1 MELTADIVHGF
12 AGSMLA
18 KRYDGATPTP
28 ACHLQWWD
36 LCTKK
41 DPLVAIAAPRGHG
54 KSTAITHAYTL
65 ANVLFRARKFVVV
78 VSDTETQAVNFLN
91 DIKEELRNND
101 DLVEL
106 FGVKEFKKDTETDI
120 IVELNDGHTFRIMV
134 RGAEQRVRGL
144 KWPQSSVTLRP
155 DLIIC
160 DDLEGDEQVLNKDRR
175 EKFRKWFFGA
185 LIPCKSATGIVRVVG
200 TILHLDS
207 LLNRLMPEDSNK
219 YTVIEPLR
227 SYSANSREIWKSVRY
242 RAHDED
248 FSHILWPSR
257 WSREELEK
265 TRQAFLDQGMPEV
278 YSQEYLNY
286 PVDEATSYFKR
297 EDFNEIPKFE
307 LTAIQE
313 GEKKLVY
320 YAAVDFA
327 ISTRERSDF
336 TVIAIAG
343 MDDRGIMYIV
353 DIRKG
358 RWDALQIVDEMFAVE
373 RKYHP
378 QLFVTEKGAIE
389 KAVGAV
395 LRSEMHKRG
404 VFMNL
409 LPMTPTKDKQTRARS
424 FQARLRA
431 GGVKFDK
438 GAMWYPEYEDELV
451 RFPKARHDDQVDASS
466 WLGLVIDQTHNAMTA
481 EEEEEEDWYEAMRQQ
496 SDEGRSAVCGY

>member
-1 MELTADIVHGF
+1 
-12 AGSMLA
+12 
-18 KRYDGATPTP
+18 
-28 ACHLQWWD
+28 
-36 LCTKK
+36 
-41 DPLVAIAAPRGHG
+41 
-54 KSTAITHAYTL
+54 
-65 ANVLFRARKFVVV
+65 
-78 VSDTETQAVNFLN
+78 
-91 DIKEELRNND
+91 
-101 DLVEL
+101 
-106 FGVKEFKKDTETDI
+106 
-120 IVELNDGHTFRIMV
+120 
-134 RGAEQRVRGL
+134 
-144 KWPQSSVTLRP
+144 
-155 DLIIC
+155 
-160 DDLEGDEQVLNKDRR
+160 
-175 EKFRKWFFGA
+175 
-185 LIPCKSATGIVRVVG
+185 
-200 TILHLDS
+200 
-207 LLNRLMPEDSNK
+207 MPEDSNK

-297 EDFNEIPKFE
+297 VDFNEIPKFE
-307 LTAIQE
+307 LSAIQE

-378 QLFVTEKGAIE
+378 QL
-389 KAVGAV
+389 
-395 LRSEMHKRG
+395 
-404 VFMNL
+404 
-409 LPMTPTKDKQTRARS
+409 
-424 FQARLRA
+424 
-431 GGVKFDK
+431 
-438 GAMWYPEYEDELV
+438 
-451 RFPKARHDDQVDASS
+451 
-466 WLGLVIDQTHNAMTA
+466 
-481 EEEEEEDWYEAMRQQ
+481 
-496 SDEGRSAVCGY
+496 